1 MKKLSAKSKDLPA
14 THGML
19 DHVRSELKADIR
31 GLRSEMKSGF
41 RQMDSRFEQVDSRFE
56 QVDSR
61 FEQID
66 ARFEQMNSR
75 FSQVDSRFEQIDSK
89 LEQVLSQ
96 VSRVGT
102 LVEEQNSRNQV
113 VLEGL
118 TGLYRRQDRI
128 ELEAGEIRN
137 TVYGLAA
144 RSNK

>member
-41 RQMDSRFEQVDSRFE
+41 RQ
-56 QVDSR
+56 VDSR
-61 FEQID
+61 FEQI
-66 ARFEQMNSR
+66 
-75 FSQVDSRFEQIDSK
+75 DSRFEQIDSK

-96 VSRVGT
+96 VSRIGT

-128 ELEAGEIRN
+128 ELEVGEIRN
-137 TVYGLAA
+137 TVYSLAA